1 MAIRPAV
8 FRHQD
13 IHTMLECCVTFAK
26 LRNSLGLGFIK
37 VRLRNFC
44 RFNIHSSILSLTEE
58 WLLYID
64 RFY

>member
-44 RFNIHSSILSLTEE
+44 RFNIHWGLIK
-58 WLLYID
+58 
-64 RFY
+64 